1 MAVGDKEWTPTEAV
15 VRNADGELETKTVYV
30 PSDGNVPGLIGERSY
45 RCSIC
50 GLAFKEH
57 DVTHFRGKVYG
68 IPCGDHKDI
77 NSILRSETAK
87 HGRAVRSEERVSDF
101 DFEG

>member
-1 MAVGDKEWTPTEAV
+1 MAAGDRVRTPTEVV
-15 VRNADGELETKTVYV
+15 VRNAEGELETKTFYM
-30 PSDGNVPGLIGERSY
+30 PSDGNTEGRVGERSY

-50 GLAFKEH
+50 GLAFKAG

-68 IPCGDHKDI
+68 VPCGDYKDI
-77 NSILRSETAK
+77 NSILRSEASKTQ
-87 HGRAVRSEERVSDF
+87 RASRSDERVSDF